1 MGAVTTGTRL
11 QINLVTDNIE
21 AANGLKYE
29 LEDLAL
35 EKLHNVTV
43 TNSLNCDILFF
54 CNESKPL
61 ADDTRLTVNNRFRNG
76 CFEISKYHIFGTC
89 KWNLWWIL
97 KGQLVSYLSH
107 SDVFIKWLERNKQE
121 FSTYCDLLDKAEIR
135 MNIVLSLGYKIKRRI
150 LDIDFADIKV
160 YPL

>member
-1 MGAVTTGTRL
+1 MDAVTAGTRL
-11 QINLVTDNIE
+11 QINLVTDDIE

-61 ADDTRLTVNNRFRNG
+61 GDDTRLTVNNRFETDVLKYLNITFLEHVNG
-76 CFEISKYHIFGTC
+76 TFDEY
-89 KWNLWWIL
+89 
-97 KGQLVSYLSH
+97 
-107 SDVFIKWLERNKQE
+107 
-121 FSTYCDLLDKAEIR
+121 
-135 MNIVLSLGYKIKRRI
+135 
-150 LDIDFADIKV
+150 
-160 YPL
+160 

>member
-1 MGAVTTGTRL
+1 MQKLPEFKLIPAILKSTALEKVTAGSRL
-11 QINLVTDNIE
+11 QINLVTDDIE

-61 ADDTRLTVNNRFRNG
+61 ADDTRLTVKMQFLSG
-76 CFEISKYHIFGTC
+76 CFEISQF
-89 KWNLWWIL
+89 
-97 KGQLVSYLSH
+97 
-107 SDVFIKWLERNKQE
+107 RN
-121 FSTYCDLLDKAEIR
+121 
-135 MNIVLSLGYKIKRRI
+135 M
-150 LDIDFADIKV
+150 
-160 YPL
+160 

>member
-1 MGAVTTGTRL
+1 MYPLVSTLCLFQLIPALLNSNALDAVTTGTRL

-43 TNSLNCDILFF
+43 TNSLNCDMLFF

-61 ADDTRLTVNNRFRNG
+61 ADDTRLTVNNRYLIG

-89 KWNLWWIL
+89 KWNL
-97 KGQLVSYLSH
+97 
-107 SDVFIKWLERNKQE
+107 
-121 FSTYCDLLDKAEIR
+121 
-135 MNIVLSLGYKIKRRI
+135 
-150 LDIDFADIKV
+150 
-160 YPL
+160 